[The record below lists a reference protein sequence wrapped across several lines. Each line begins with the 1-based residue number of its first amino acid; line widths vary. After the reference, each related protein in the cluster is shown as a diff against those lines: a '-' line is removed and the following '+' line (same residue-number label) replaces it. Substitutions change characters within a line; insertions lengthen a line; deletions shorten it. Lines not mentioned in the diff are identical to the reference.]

1 MPQLEQ
7 TEFFISQLF
16 WLVLT
21 FTFLLIFLWRISLP
35 RISSVLEKR
44 ESKIDNDI
52 ASAKQLQAE
61 AEEIQKQIDQQL
73 QEARSE
79 TSELI
84 KTASSNF
91 QSHATKELHLLDGNL
106 SNSIEESAIKIE
118 KNIED
123 SLKQIHDQTCLI
135 TKLTL
140 SKISSVPMNDSEIK
154 DTVDQLQP
162 KVMN

>member
-1 MPQLEQ
+1 VPQLEQ

-52 ASAKQLQAE
+52 ASAKQFQTE
-61 AEEIQKQIDQQL
+61 AEEIQKQIDKQL
-73 QEARSE
+73 QEARSG

-84 KTASSNF
+84 KTATLNF
-91 QSHATKELHLLDGNL
+91 QNHATKELQQLDNDL
-106 SNSIEESAIKIE
+106 SIAIDKSATTIETNIK
-118 KNIED
+118 N
-123 SLKQIHDQTCLI
+123 SLKQIQDQTCLI
-135 TKLTL
+135 AKLAL
-140 SKISSVPMNDSEIK
+140 SKISTVSVTDNEIK
-154 DTVDQLQP
+154 DAVDQLKP
-162 KVMN
+162 KVIN

>member
-61 AEEIQKQIDQQL
+61 AEKY
-73 QEARSE
+73 
-79 TSELI
+79 
-84 KTASSNF
+84 
-91 QSHATKELHLLDGNL
+91 
-106 SNSIEESAIKIE
+106 
-118 KNIED
+118 KNK
-123 SLKQIHDQTCLI
+123 LTNNYKRHDQKHL
-135 TKLTL
+135 
-140 SKISSVPMNDSEIK
+140 N
-154 DTVDQLQP
+154 
-162 KVMN
+162 

>member
-73 QEARSE
+73 RKARSE

-84 KTASSNF
+84 KIASSDF
-91 QSHATKELHLLDGNL
+91 RSHATKELHLLDGNL

-118 KNIED
+118 RDIED

-135 TKLTL
+135 AKLTL
-140 SKISSVPMNDSEIK
+140 SKISSVPVNDNEIK

-162 KVMN
+162 KVIN

>member
-44 ESKIDNDI
+44 ESKIDYDI

-91 QSHATKELHLLDGNL
+91 QNHATKELHQLDNNL

-118 KNIED
+118 RDIED

-135 TKLTL
+135 AKLTL
-140 SKISSVPMNDSEIK
+140 SKISSVPVNDNEIK

-162 KVMN
+162 KVIN

>member
-35 RISSVLEKR
+35 RISAVLEKR
-44 ESKIDNDI
+44 ESKINDDI
-52 ASAKQLQAE
+52 SSAKQLQAE
-61 AEEIQKQIDQQL
+61 AEKIQEQIDQRL
-73 QEARSE
+73 REARLE

-84 KTASSNF
+84 KAASSNF
-91 QSHATKELHLLDGNL
+91 QNNATKELHQLDDNL
-106 SNSIEESAIKIE
+106 SNTIEESAIKIE

-135 TKLTL
+135 AKLTL
-140 SKISSVPMNDSEIK
+140 SKISSVPVSDNEIK
-154 DTVDQLQP
+154 NSVDKFQP
-162 KVMN
+162 KVIN

>member
-16 WLVLT
+16 WLVVT
-21 FTFLLIFLWRISLP
+21 FTFLFIFLWRISLP

-44 ESKIDNDI
+44 ESKIDDDI
-52 ASAKQLQAE
+52 TSAKQLQAE

-73 QEARSE
+73 RNARLE

-91 QSHATKELHLLDGNL
+91 QNNATKELHQLDNNL
-106 SNSIEESAIKIE
+106 SITIEESATTIK
-118 KNIED
+118 KNIKD
-123 SLKQIHDQTCLI
+123 SLKQIHDQTYLI
-135 TKLTL
+135 AKLTL
-140 SKISSVPMNDSEIK
+140 SKISNVPVNDNEIK

-162 KVMN
+162 KVIN

>member
-16 WLVLT
+16 WLVVT
-21 FTFLLIFLWRISLP
+21 FSFLFIFLWRISLP

-44 ESKIDNDI
+44 ESKIDDDI
-52 ASAKQLQAE
+52 TSAKKLQAE

-73 QEARSE
+73 RNARLE

-84 KTASSNF
+84 KTASSKF
-91 QSHATKELHLLDGNL
+91 QNHATNELHQLNNNL
-106 SNSIEESAIKIE
+106 SNTIEESATTIE
-118 KNIED
+118 KNIKD
-123 SLKQIHDQTCLI
+123 SLKQIHDQTYLI
-135 TKLTL
+135 AKLTL
-140 SKISSVPMNDSEIK
+140 SKISNVPVNDNEIK

-162 KVMN
+162 KVIN

>member
-16 WLVLT
+16 WLVVT
-21 FTFLLIFLWRISLP
+21 FSFLFIFLWRISLP

-44 ESKIDNDI
+44 ESKIDDDI
-52 ASAKQLQAE
+52 TSAKKLQAE

-73 QEARSE
+73 REARLG

-91 QSHATKELHLLDGNL
+91 QNNATKELHQLDNNL
-106 SNSIEESAIKIE
+106 SIKIEESATKIE
-118 KNIED
+118 KSIKD
-123 SLKQIHDQTCLI
+123 SLKQIHDQTYLI
-135 TKLTL
+135 AKLTL
-140 SKISSVPMNDSEIK
+140 SKISNVPVNDNEIK

-162 KVMN
+162 KVIN

>member
-16 WLVLT
+16 WLILT
-21 FTFLLIFLWRISLP
+21 FSFLLIFLWRISLP

-44 ESKIDNDI
+44 ETKIGDDI

-61 AEEIQKQIDQQL
+61 AEEIQKQIDKQL
-73 QEARSE
+73 RDARFE

-84 KTASSNF
+84 KTASSDF
-91 QSHATKELHLLDGNL
+91 QSHATKELDQLDNYL
-106 SNSIEESAIKIE
+106 SNTIEESTTRIE
-118 KNIED
+118 KKIKD
-123 SLKQIHDQTCLI
+123 SLIQVHGQTCLI
-135 TKLTL
+135 AKLTL
-140 SKISSVPMNDSEIK
+140 SKISSISVDDSEIK

-162 KVMN
+162 KVLN

>member
-16 WLVLT
+16 WLVVT
-21 FTFLLIFLWRISLP
+21 FTFLFIFLWRISLP

-44 ESKIDNDI
+44 ESKIDDDI
-52 ASAKQLQAE
+52 TSAKQLQAE

-73 QEARSE
+73 RNARLE

-84 KTASSNF
+84 KTASTKF
-91 QSHATKELHLLDGNL
+91 QNHATNELHQLDNNL
-106 SNSIEESAIKIE
+106 SNTIEESASTIE
-118 KNIED
+118 KNIKD
-123 SLKQIHDQTCLI
+123 SLKQIHDQTYLI
-135 TKLTL
+135 AKLTL
-140 SKISSVPMNDSEIK
+140 SKISNVPVNDNEIK

-162 KVMN
+162 KVIN

>member
-16 WLVLT
+16 WLVVI
-21 FTFLLIFLWRISLP
+21 FTFLFIFLWRISLP

-44 ESKIDNDI
+44 ESKIDDDI
-52 ASAKQLQAE
+52 TSAKQLQAE

-73 QEARSE
+73 RNARLE

-84 KTASSNF
+84 KTASTKF
-91 QSHATKELHLLDGNL
+91 QNHATKELHQLDNNL
-106 SNSIEESAIKIE
+106 SNTIEESATTIK
-118 KNIED
+118 KNIKD
-123 SLKQIHDQTCLI
+123 SLKQIHDQTYLI
-135 TKLTL
+135 AKLTL
-140 SKISSVPMNDSEIK
+140 SKISNVPVNDNEIK

-162 KVMN
+162 KVIN

>member
-16 WLVLT
+16 WLVVT
-21 FTFLLIFLWRISLP
+21 FTFLFIFLWRISLP

-44 ESKIDNDI
+44 ESKIDDDI
-52 ASAKQLQAE
+52 TSAKQLQAE

-73 QEARSE
+73 RNAQLE

-91 QSHATKELHLLDGNL
+91 QNHATKKLHQLDNNL
-106 SNSIEESAIKIE
+106 SSTIEESATTIE
-118 KNIED
+118 KNIKD
-123 SLKQIHDQTCLI
+123 SLKQIHDQTYLI
-135 TKLTL
+135 AKLTL
-140 SKISSVPMNDSEIK
+140 SKISNVPVNDNEIK
-154 DTVDQLQP
+154 DTVDKLQS
-162 KVMN
+162 KVIN

>member
-16 WLVLT
+16 WLGLT

-44 ESKIDNDI
+44 ENKINDDI
-52 ASAKQLQAE
+52 SSAKQLQAE
-61 AEEIQKQIDQQL
+61 AEIIQKKIDQQL
-73 QEARSE
+73 REARLE

-91 QSHATKELHLLDGNL
+91 QNNTTKELHQLDNNF
-106 SNSIEESAIKIE
+106 SITIEESATKIE
-118 KNIED
+118 KSIKD
-123 SLKQIHDQTCLI
+123 SLKQIHDQTYLI
-135 TKLTL
+135 AKLTL
-140 SKISSVPMNDSEIK
+140 SKISSVPVSDNEIK
-154 DTVDQLQP
+154 DAVDQSQP
-162 KVMN
+162 KVIN